1 MISNMNPQNLM
12 SQKTMNRSSFT
23 AQITEANRLP
33 EISNEELSNF
43 SLTLNKQ
50 QHEIFNEVQVGLE

>member
-1 MISNMNPQNLM
+1 MNPQNLM